1 MATVEK
7 TRDFRELTALTDAE
21 RTNNSPLTVR
31 QYKDLDLF
39 FTKRSR
45 DKDVNILTN
54 VTAIKRS
61 VRNLILTNFYEKPF
75 HPEIGSGIRGLL
87 FENVSPLT
95 TIALSQAATDVIAN
109 YEPRAVVIA
118 IDVTPDLDRNAY
130 DMKVTFSIRT
140 QPNNIVSIN
149 VLLEVLR

>member
-7 TRDFRELTALTDAE
+7 TNSFKDLTALTDAE
-21 RTNNSPLTVR
+21 GTNKSPLAVR

-45 DKDVNILTN
+45 DKDVNVLTN

-75 HPEIGSGIRGLL
+75 HPEIGSGVRGLL

-95 TIALSQAATDVIAN
+95 TIALSQAAQDVIAN
-109 YEPRAVVIA
+109 YEPRANVIS

-130 DMKVTFSIRT
+130 
-140 QPNNIVSIN
+140 NIAIEFYVVN
-149 VLLEVLR
+149 VPTELVDLTVILERLR

>member
-45 DKDVNILTN
+45 DKDVNVLTN
-54 VTAIKRS
+54 VTAIK
-61 VRNLILTNFYEKPF
+61 LQM
-75 HPEIGSGIRGLL
+75 LL
-87 FENVSPLT
+87 QIMNQE
-95 TIALSQAATDVIAN
+95 
-109 YEPRAVVIA
+109 
-118 IDVTPDLDRNAY
+118 
-130 DMKVTFSIRT
+130 
-140 QPNNIVSIN
+140 
-149 VLLEVLR
+149 LL